1 MKNKTVRLPDNIP
14 THIAIIM
21 DGNGRWAKKHG
32 LPRFYGHKKGVDSVR
47 NIVRASAEFGIKY
60 LTLYV
65 FSSENWG
72 RPEKEVSKLMSLL
85 EELLLKEE
93 PELNKNNVKVRAIGQ
108 IWRLPEKVRQNLN
121 YIINQTEN
129 NTGLVLVLAL
139 SYGGQN
145 EIIDA
150 IKKMAKEKQDFCKLT
165 TDDFRKYLY
174 DPEIPDPDLLIRTAG
189 EKRISNYLLWQSAY
203 AEFYFTDTLWPDFG
217 KKELLTAIKDYSHRK
232 RRFGKV
238 DIDPAPI

>member
-1 MKNKTVRLPDNIP
+1 MKNKTVKLPENIP

-21 DGNGRWAKKHG
+21 DGNGRWAKKRG

-65 FSSENWG
+65 FSSENWA
-72 RPEKEVSKLMSLL
+72 RPEKEVNKLMGLL
-85 EELLLKEE
+85 QELLLKEE

-108 IWRLPEKVRQNLN
+108 IGRLPEKVRENLN
-121 YIINQTEN
+121 YLINQTKN

-139 SYGGQN
+139 SYGGRN

-150 IKKMAKEKQDFCKLT
+150 IKKMAKDNQNFNNIT
-165 TDDFRKYLY
+165 SDDFRKYLY
-174 DPEIPDPDLLIRTAG
+174 EPEIPDPDLLIRTAG
-189 EKRISNYLLWQSAY
+189 EKRISNYLIWQSAY
-203 AEFYFTDTLWPDFG
+203 SEFYFTDTLWPDFS
-217 KKELLTAIKDYSHRK
+217 KKELLSAIEEYSHRK
-232 RRFGKV
+232 RRFGKIEV
-238 DIDPAPI
+238 D

>member
-1 MKNKTVRLPDNIP
+1 MNIP
-14 THIAIIM
+14 THVAIIM
-21 DGNGRWAKKHG
+21 DGNGRWAKKRG

-65 FSSENWG
+65 FSSENWY
-72 RPEKEVSKLMSLL
+72 RPKDEVNKLMKLL
-85 EELLLKEE
+85 EELLRKEE

-108 IWRLPEKVRQNLN
+108 IERLPVNVRENLN
-121 YIINQTEN
+121 YMITKTTN

-139 SYGGQN
+139 SYGARN

-150 IKKMAKEKQDFCKLT
+150 IKKLGKTKKDFTDLT
-165 TDDFRKYLY
+165 SESFRAYLY

-203 AEFYFTDTLWPDFG
+203 TEFYFTDVLWPDFD
-217 KKELLTAIKDYSHRK
+217 KEELLKAIDDFAKRK
-232 RRFGKV
+232 RRFGRISEYDEAEPSRATK
-238 DIDPAPI
+238 A